1 MLRDYEKFQKKN
13 IVRLFVVY
21 LGKNKKKCIRKCK
34 KKNRTNDAKYDVVEK

>member
-21 LGKNKKKCIRKCK
+21 LGKNKKKMYK
-34 KKNRTNDAKYDVVEK
+34 KMQKKTEQMMQNMMW